1 MACFSRLCLRLIF
14 VVFLCMHCEPMS
26 ALAGVLKTNPF
37 PVVRIDKT
45 IPPNES
51 VAIFFVENR
60 KKSFVAVR
68 LDGVKVLVRSLE
80 GETPVRIVL
89 DHLPPGRH
97 RVTFRLA
104 HPDQYE
110 FGGETVFRFRVSS
123 KSRTIFSDLRPD
135 PKQNIQGLAH

>member
-1 MACFSRLCLRLIF
+1 
-14 VVFLCMHCEPMS
+14 MS

-80 GETPVRIVL
+80 G
-89 DHLPPGRH
+89 G
-97 RVTFRLA
+97 FC
-104 HPDQYE
+104 
-110 FGGETVFRFRVSS
+110 
-123 KSRTIFSDLRPD
+123 
-135 PKQNIQGLAH
+135 